1 MSLRD
6 SLRMLSATA
15 EHASKLRASIF
26 WPGNR
31 LSLLTHPQAAVAISG
46 LRRNGL
52 RDEVLV
58 QIQLGQ
64 RRCLSSPVL
73 PICKHRVPD
82 DRCTAAFDAQPAK
95 VEPTLTNSAQQFNAG
110 DRDGAQGTLWMFDGE
125 RMWPP
130 RPQVTPVSLQNS

>member
-1 MSLRD
+1 
-6 SLRMLSATA
+6 
-15 EHASKLRASIF
+15 LRASIF
-26 WPGNR
+26 SPGNR
-31 LSLLTHPQAAVAISG
+31 LSLLTHPQVAVAISG

-82 DRCTAAFDAQPAK
+82 DRCTAAFDAQHAK
-95 VEPTLTNSAQQFNAG
+95 VELTLTNSAQQFNAG
-110 DRDGAQGTLWMFDGE
+110 DRDRRGPEPFEAEHRTDAQFHATM
-125 RMWPP
+125 
-130 RPQVTPVSLQNS
+130 VSLCKLIDA